1 MWHANCSFFKTG
13 VRQLNQI
20 TKILDDAI
28 AAHEDENFLKAADLY
43 LEILKNNS
51 NHPDANHNLGLLSVH
66 TGKAREGLLFFEN
79 AINSNPTVPT
89 YWVSL
94 LNTLI
99 SLKEFQVAR
108 DILKQANAMGHKS
121 KSFKEIEHV
130 LEAPEFSDST
140 EISEYYLKKLH
151 GFLQKRNFKDFKIA
165 SQKYSKKYPNSIKL
179 KEAQAQAF
187 YLMKKNDLLILKL
200 KEILAINPNSFK
212 NLEKL
217 GSIYL
222 KMKEYEQA
230 ISVLLMAVKLDPNNP
245 TIHYNLGVAYSAI
258 HKFRDS
264 IIFYEKSIS
273 YDPKNEEVLI
283 NLANAYA
290 EVGKIDKAISLLR
303 KSIDVAPKRFE
314 SHFNL
319 AHYLSSSGK
328 YSEAKEYFLRT
339 LEIYPDHPL
348 THHALSSLID
358 YSKDTEHLKN
368 MEKIISSDCLE
379 TNSAALINFS
389 IAKAYDQLGDSEK
402 AYNHYKTANLLQNK
416 ITEYC
421 TNKEKKFFNSL
432 VNLGYMIKNQ
442 AHIKIPQKSNLVPI
456 FIVGMPRSGTSLIEQ
471 ILTAHS
477 KISGAGELRSLS
489 DFGSLIID
497 KALNTSQHQLELFR
511 DHYIQE
517 ISEYAD
523 EKANFV
529 TDKLPHNFRFIPLI
543 KLLFP
548 ESKVI
553 HIKRDPCATC
563 WSNYARYFSKGSLKY
578 SYDMTNLVDYYLM
591 YEDLMQEWSKNFQ
604 NSFYTVNYEKLVS
617 DYNTEIPKLLE
628 YIGTNFET
636 NCIQPHK
643 NKRLVKTSS
652 NKQVRQKIYT
662 GSSSVW
668 KKYQP
673 FLKGAFNRLKN

>member
-1 MWHANCSFFKTG
+1 
-13 VRQLNQI
+13 
-20 TKILDDAI
+20 
-28 AAHEDENFLKAADLY
+28 LKAADLY

-99 SLKEFQVAR
+99 SLKEFQEAR
-108 DILKQANAMGHKS
+108 NILKQAKAMGHKS
-121 KSFKEIEHV
+121 KSFKKIEHV
-130 LEAPEFSDST
+130 LEVPEDSDSN
-140 EISEYYLKKLH
+140 EISKFYLKELY
-151 GFLQKRNFKDFKIA
+151 GLLQKKKFKDFKIR
-165 SQKYSKKYPNSIKL
+165 SQKYSKKYPKSIKL

-187 YLMKKNDLLILKL
+187 YLMKKNDLLISKL
-200 KEILAINPNSFK
+200 KEILAINPDSIK

-217 GSIYL
+217 GLLYL

-230 ISVLLMAVKLDPNNP
+230 ISVLLMALKLDPNNP
-245 TIHYNLGVAYSAI
+245 TINYNLGVAYSAI

-264 IIFYEKSIS
+264 IFFYKQSILN
-273 YDPKNEEVLI
+273 DPKNEEVLI
-283 NLANAYA
+283 NLGNAYA

-319 AHYLSSSGK
+319 GHHLSSLGK
-328 YSEAKEYFLRT
+328 FSEAKEYFLRA

-348 THHALSSLID
+348 THYALSSLID

-379 TNSAALINFS
+379 TNSAALIYFS
-389 IAKAYDQLGDSEK
+389 IAKAYDQLGDNEK
-402 AYNHYKTANLLQNK
+402 AYNCYKTANLLQNK

-432 VNLGYMIKNQ
+432 INLGSTIENQ
-442 AHIKIPQKSNLVPI
+442 THIKIPQKSDLVPI

-497 KALNTSQHQLELFR
+497 KALNTSQHQLILFR
-511 DHYIQE
+511 EHYIRE

-523 EKANFV
+523 GKANFV

-548 ESKVI
+548 ECKII
-553 HIKRDPCATC
+553 HVTRDPCATC
-563 WSNYARYFSKGSLKY
+563 WSNYARYFNNGSLKY
-578 SYDMTNLVDYYLM
+578 SYDLTNLVDYYLM
-591 YEDLMQEWSKNFQ
+591 YKDLMQEWSEKFQ
-604 NSFYTVNYEKLVS
+604 SSFYTVNYEELVT

-643 NKRLVKTSS
+643 NERVVKTSS

-662 GSSSVW
+662 GSSSAW

>member
-1 MWHANCSFFKTG
+1 M
-13 VRQLNQI
+13 
-20 TKILDDAI
+20 
-28 AAHEDENFLKAADLY
+28 KAADLY

-89 YWVSL
+89 YWLSL

-99 SLKEFQVAR
+99 SLKEFQIAR

-121 KSFKEIEHV
+121 KSFKKIEHV
-130 LEAPEFSDST
+130 LEAPEYSNST
-140 EISEYYLKKLH
+140 EISEYYLKKLY
-151 GFLQKRNFKDFKIA
+151 GFLQKRNFKAFKIA
-165 SQKYSKKYPNSIKL
+165 NQKYSKKYPNSIKL
-179 KEAQAQAF
+179 KEAQAEAF
-187 YLMKKNDLLILKL
+187 FLMKKNDLLILKL
-200 KEILAINPNSFK
+200 KEILAINPESSK

-222 KMKEYEQA
+222 KMKEYEQS
-230 ISVLLMAVKLDPNNP
+230 ISVLLMALKLDPNNP
-245 TIHYNLGVAYSAI
+245 TINYNLGVAYTAI
-258 HKFRDS
+258 HKFRDG
-264 IIFYEKSIS
+264 IVFYKKSILN
-273 YDPKNEEVLI
+273 DPKNEEVLI
-283 NLANAYA
+283 NLGNAYA

-314 SHFNL
+314 PHFNL
-319 AHYLSSSGK
+319 GHHLSSSGQ
-328 YSEAKEYFLRT
+328 YSEAKEYFLRA

-368 MEKIISSDCLE
+368 MEKIISSDRLE

-421 TNKEKKFFNSL
+421 TDKEKKFFNSL
-432 VNLGYMIKNQ
+432 KDLGCKIKNQ
-442 AHIKIPQKSNLVPI
+442 AQIKIPQKSNLVPI

-497 KALNTSQHQLELFR
+497 RALNTSQHQLELFR
-511 DHYIQE
+511 EHYIQQ
-517 ISEYAD
+517 ISEYA
-523 EKANFV
+523 EGKANFV

-553 HIKRDPCATC
+553 HIRRDPRATC
-563 WSNYARYFSKGSLKY
+563 WSNYARYFNNGSLKY
-578 SYDMTNLVDYYLM
+578 SYDLTNLVDYYIM
-591 YEDLMQEWSKNFQ
+591 YKDLMQEWSEKFQ
-604 NSFYTVNYEKLVS
+604 SPFYTVNYEKLVS

-636 NCIQPHK
+636 NCVEPHK
-643 NKRLVKTSS
+643 NERVVKTSS